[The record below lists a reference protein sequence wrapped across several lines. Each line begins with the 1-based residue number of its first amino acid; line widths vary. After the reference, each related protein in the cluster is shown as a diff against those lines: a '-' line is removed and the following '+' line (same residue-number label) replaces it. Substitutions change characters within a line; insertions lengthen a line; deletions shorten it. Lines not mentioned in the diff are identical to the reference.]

1 MGLIAG
7 LVIAFTLY
15 DITFRIYEHLVNN
28 GEEQFENESV
38 EVLKAKEAIGGTD
51 VLAKR
56 KKKET
61 KKPLYHQF
69 MTNCSLYSNTLKFF
83 RTDNGGKIT
92 CLNGI
97 RLFSMVW
104 IVWGHT
110 YNYLADR
117 SQFFLLGN
125 NIQFVE
131 IYCIIFKKFS
141 NIKTT

>member
-1 MGLIAG
+1 MIL
-7 LVIAFTLY
+7 FTLY
-15 DITFRIYEHLVNN
+15 DIGIRIYEHIISD
-28 GEEQFENESV
+28 GDDQFEHEST
-38 EVLKAKEAIGGTD
+38 EVIKAKEAIGGAD
-51 VLAKR
+51 VLAQR
-56 KKKET
+56 KKKQT

-69 MTNCSLYSNTLKFF
+69 MVNCSLYSNTLKFF

-125 NIQFVE
+125 N
-131 IYCIIFKKFS
+131 K
-141 NIKTT
+141 